1 MTDGFFYA
9 TVATAFVWDLILM
22 FFFKKGRPTDAD

>member
-9 TVATAFVWDLILM
+9 TVATSFLWQVVLM
-22 FFFKKGRPTDAD
+22 FFFKKDPTDVE